1 MVNIVMKKKLYI
13 HIGRPK
19 VGSTA
24 IQGFLR
30 TNRKTLLENGML
42 YPVTG
47 ERQNASHQL
56 AAVLLRDAGKRANLP
71 SAEDLYRDL
80 IDEIES
86 SSVASCVISSENF
99 YFVQPK
105 HVAKALADKFDVKII
120 CYIRR
125 QDEVLVS
132 SYIQELRDDTLEEDE
147 RDDIDRYLN
156 RPDRLSFLDYQD
168 MMDKWASVFGV
179 ENIIVRV
186 YEKGQL
192 NGDLFNDVMDAIG
205 LPLTDEYSKPQKR
218 ANATPSSDV
227 LEIIKLVNRFPASD
241 TIRKQ
246 IKRYLVEISENI
258 GSVDRFDSTR
268 IFSAKQKRDVLARFR
283 KSNIATAK
291 KYLKR
296 QDGRLFYRDIED
308 EGVENAGQG
317 SAYDELD
324 LGRMTQIWLG
334 MIVHQQ
340 EEFLRLEMQLN
351 ILKKNAASKK

>member
-1 MVNIVMKKKLYI
+1 MKKKLYI

-24 IQGFLR
+24 IQSFLR
-30 TNRKTLLENGML
+30 TNRKTLLKNGIL

-56 AAVLLRDAGKRANLP
+56 AAVLLGDGNKKAKLP
-71 SAEDLYRDL
+71 SAESLYRDL

-86 SSVASCVISSENF
+86 STAPTCIISSENF
-99 YFVQPK
+99 YFVPPK
-105 HVAKALADKFDVKII
+105 RVAKALAGKFDVRII
-120 CYIRR
+120 CYVRR

-132 SYIQELRDDTLEEDE
+132 SYIQEMRDDTLDEEE
-147 RDDIDRYLN
+147 RDDIDRYLK

-168 MMDKWASVFGV
+168 MMDKWASAFGV

-192 NGDLFNDVMDAIG
+192 NGDLFNDAMDAIG
-205 LPLTDEYSKPQKR
+205 LPLTEEYKKPKKR
-218 ANATPSSDV
+218 VNATPSSDV
-227 LEIIKLVNRFPASD
+227 LEIIKLVNKFPASVM
-241 TIRKQ
+241 IRNQ

-258 GSVDRFDSTR
+258 GSSDRFDSTR
-268 IFSAKQKRDVLARFR
+268 IFSTKQKRDVLARFR
-283 KSNIATAK
+283 KSNAATAK

-296 QDGRLFYRDIED
+296 DDGRLFYRDIERED
-308 EGVENAGQG
+308 KVNAAKEGTQEQF
-317 SAYDELD
+317 D
-324 LGRMTQIWLG
+324 LGRMAQIWLG

-340 EEFLRLEMQLN
+340 QEFLKLEMQLK
-351 ILKKNAASKK
+351 ILKKDAASRR